1 MGLKTRDKKDNQDL
15 NDYPE
20 EVKEEYLYLSEW
32 IRELSR
38 KYREKIL
45 IRITDAQSLQ
55 GFCKSI
61 RYRAFRYPA
70 FIINKRRKYTGKDK
84 LRLESMLQEEMVDA

>member
-1 MGLKTRDKKDNQDL
+1 LGLKLKDKRDNRDL

-20 EVKEEYLYLSEW
+20 EVKEDYLYLSGW
-32 IRELSR
+32 IRELSQ

-55 GFCKSI
+55 GFYKSI

-70 FIINKRRKYTGKDK
+70 FIINNKKKYTGKDK
-84 LRLESMLQEEMVDA
+84 LRLDLLLQEELANA

>member
-1 MGLKTRDKKDNQDL
+1 MGLKLKDKRDNQDL
-15 NDYPE
+15 NQYPE
-20 EVKEEYLYLSEW
+20 DVREDYLFLSTWIKELAQ
-32 IRELSR
+32 

-55 GFCKSI
+55 GFYKSI

-70 FIINKRRKYTGKDK
+70 FIINKKMKYTGKDK
-84 LRLESMLQEEMVDA
+84 VRLDSLLQEELGSA

>member
-1 MGLKTRDKKDNQDL
+1 MKDKRDNRDL
-15 NDYPE
+15 NEYPE
-20 EVKEEYLYLSEW
+20 DVKEDYLYLSSW
-32 IRELSR
+32 IKELSQ

-55 GFCKSI
+55 GFYKSI

-70 FIINKRRKYTGKDK
+70 FIINNKKKYTGTDK
-84 LRLESMLQEEMVDA
+84 VRLDLLLREELGNA

>member
-1 MGLKTRDKKDNQDL
+1 MGLKVRDKKDNQDL
-15 NDYPE
+15 NQYPKEVREDY
-20 EVKEEYLYLSEW
+20 LFLSDW
-32 IRELSR
+32 VRELSQ

-55 GFCKSI
+55 GFYKSI

-70 FIINKRRKYTGKDK
+70 FIINGRKKYTGKDK
-84 LRLESMLQEEMVDA
+84 SHLDSILREEMGNA